1 MNPLL
6 MGALTTFGPQILKG
20 AGQALG
26 GMAGGYADAQ
36 AVARANMPAQDPTGL
51 GQQMT
56 MQAQQN
62 FDPNGAVGR
71 GIEQQQLRQ
80 QGQQYNI
87 QNQSFNQA
95 LKRSNAA
102 DSYKNAMAIGKGAID
117 QYLQNSGNNM
127 NAMNQAL
134 GMRY

>member
-1 MNPLL
+1 MNPLF
-6 MGALTTFGPQILKG
+6 MAGLTTFGPQIIKG
-20 AGQALG
+20 IGQ
-26 GMAGGYADAQ
+26 MAGGYADAQ
-36 AVARANMPAQDPTGL
+36 AVARANMPGQDPTQM

-80 QGQQYNI
+80 QGQQYNMM
-87 QNQSFNQA
+87 NQSYNEG

-102 DSYKNAMAIGKGAID
+102 DSYQNAMKIGKGAID
-117 QYLQNSGNNM
+117 QYLMNSGNNM
-127 NAMNQAL
+127 AAMNQAL